1 VLYLYLASLLAIEG
15 PIDRD
20 AIFRLIQP
28 AFVYRR
34 LVNGEPIP
42 QCPTLC
48 RAEAG
53 GQRFLGVGTQ
63 VVHDQMDGL
72 RRGIAV
78 GY

>member
-1 VLYLYLASLLAIEG
+1 MVLYLYLASLLAIEG

-42 QCPTLC
+42 QCPPSAVPK
-48 RAEAG
+48 RAVSAFWVWE
-53 GQRFLGVGTQ
+53 
-63 VVHDQMDGL
+63 L
-72 RRGIAV
+72 RLSIARWMVCAV
-78 GY
+78 G